1 MPVRE
6 KLVRF
11 ARKPLPEKRDA
22 LKATLRGILGTDAH
36 AAERRRLRALLTG
49 PHAPPAVL
57 QGHEKFYIAYRPD
70 SDLFFSHYPEIRQ
83 LSEKW
88 TKNNTGNNAGDLPRL
103 YALMMNVRQVLTENV
118 VGDIAELGVFQGN
131 SAAVLA
137 HYARIYGR
145 QLLLFDTFGGF
156 DRRDLVGRDGSR
168 QAEFAS
174 TSLAYVR
181 EFVGDDNVHYVRGW
195 FPESIPPDLYAS
207 RFCLVHID
215 CDLYK
220 PMKAGL
226 EFFYERLS
234 PGGLLIIHD
243 YVNPFWE
250 GIKRAVD
257 EFCGR
262 IPERPVVFGD
272 KSGTAMI
279 RKSIV
284 K

>member
-1 MPVRE
+1 
-6 KLVRF
+6 
-11 ARKPLPEKRDA
+11 
-22 LKATLRGILGTDAH
+22 
-36 AAERRRLRALLTG
+36 
-49 PHAPPAVL
+49 
-57 QGHEKFYIAYRPD
+57 
-70 SDLFFSHYPEIRQ
+70 
-83 LSEKW
+83 
-88 TKNNTGNNAGDLPRL
+88 
-103 YALMMNVRQVLTENV
+103 MMNIRQVLNENI

-131 SAAVLA
+131 SAGCVCALCSDPW
-137 HYARIYGR
+137 
-145 QLLLFDTFGGF
+145 QTLLLFDTFQGF
-156 DRRDLVGRDGSR
+156 DRRDLVGGDGPR
-168 QAEFAS
+168 QVEFAS

-195 FPESIPPDLYAS
+195 FPESILPNLYAS
-207 RFCLVHID
+207 RFYLVHID

-220 PMKAGL
+220 PAKAGL
-226 EFFYERLS
+226 EFFYECLS

-284 K
+284 R